1 MKKPTILIVDDE
13 ETMVSIVS
21 EILKG
26 NGYNVLT
33 ANAVS
38 SGIEVFKS
46 NQTDI
51 DLAMIDIRIGREN
64 GFDLADVLEREFK
77 FHHHVFL
84 TAFFWEENTLEQLL
98 RRGKPYFEK
107 PLKFDT
113 EVLPFL
119 REYFDKQKR

>member
-13 ETMVSIVS
+13 ETMVWIGS

-26 NGYNVLT
+26 NGYNLLT

-38 SGIEVFKS
+38 SVIEVFKS

-119 REYFDKQKR
+119 REYFGKQKR